1 MEVKEQKVNA
11 EDPSIRRET
20 GLQQMLESVAQFPPW
35 PSALGKILAEFERD
49 DLDTSRLAQMIS
61 REVAILSK
69 LLRVANSPFY
79 GVSGNIANALQA
91 INTIGLS
98 NTRSIVLAVAVMST
112 MPPNIPRE
120 FDQQAFWQEAIGVA
134 VAAEWLGRR
143 FALKDCDPFTAGML
157 HDIGKILIVFKF
169 PKQYEAIQ
177 QAVALDPQTKA
188 FDLEQDQL
196 GFTHAEAGAAIAEQ
210 WNFPA
215 ALIEGIR
222 WHHTPNPYYHPL
234 TYVLAIS
241 NKMARLCHTEG
252 LSSDAIRAAVNEL
265 AGEFTLK
272 DSEWQALL
280 NHTRTQSNALG
291 AML

>member
-1 MEVKEQKVNA
+1 MEVKEQKINVQDA
-11 EDPSIRRET
+11 SSRRDT
-20 GLQQMLESVAQFPPW
+20 GLQQMLESVTQFPPW
-35 PSALGKILAEFERD
+35 PSALGKILAEFDRE
-49 DLDTSRLAQMIS
+49 DLDSSRLAQMIS

-112 MPPNIPRE
+112 LPPNIPRE

-157 HDIGKILIVFKF
+157 HDIGKILIAFKF
-169 PKQYEAIQ
+169 PKHYAAIQ
-177 QAVALDPQTKA
+177 QAVALDPQAKA
-188 FDLEQDQL
+188 FDLEQAQL

-215 ALIEGIR
+215 ALIEGIC
-222 WHHTPNPYYHPL
+222 WHHTPSPTHHPL
-234 TYVLAIS
+234 TTMLAIG
-241 NKMARLCHTEG
+241 NKIARLCHVEG
-252 LSSDAIRAAVNEL
+252 LSSDAIRTAVGDL

-280 NHTRTQSNALG
+280 NSTRTQSAALG